1 MLCGEKYQF
10 APQICG
16 GNRIF
21 APHKRMKKVKVMDQY
36 IWQNPQWPHFE
47 WKESEFVVQLAQVR
61 LKQGKLIGRISALG
75 FESELNTALEV
86 MTDDLVKSSEIE
98 GVSLDGKMV
107 RSSLSYQLG
116 LNREGLPVPS
126 RYVDGLVEV
135 MVDAVKFSA
144 QPVAQ
149 ERLFGWHRALFPNG
163 ANFKVGGWRTGTMQV
178 ISGAIGHEKIH
189 FEAPSPQQVPTMM
202 DEFLDWAN
210 GEQQIDPIIKAAV
223 IALWFVTIHPFG
235 DGNGR
240 LSRTLTDLF
249 LTRSDGMTHR
259 FYSMSAAI
267 CKNRSAYYDILEKTQ
282 KGGMDVTPWIV
293 WFLSCLDEA
302 LQHTEVIIAKV
313 LEKSAFWEQHKDMD
327 VNERQRKI
335 IDRLLEGFD
344 GKLTT
349 SKWAKICQCSSDTA
363 LRDLDDL
370 VKKRILKV
378 QGVGRGTFYVLC

>member
-1 MLCGEKYQF
+1 MCRYL
-10 APQICG
+10 
-16 GNRIF
+16 
-21 APHKRMKKVKVMDQY
+21 
-36 IWQNPQWPHFE
+36 WQNPQWPRFE
-47 WKESEFVVQLAQVR
+47 WKENELALPLAQVR
-61 LKQGKLIGRISALG
+61 LKQGILIGRITALG

-107 RSSLSYQLG
+107 RSSLSNQLG

-126 RYVDGLVEV
+126 RYVDGLVDV

-144 QPVAQ
+144 QPITS

-189 FEAPSPQQVPTMM
+189 FEAPSPEQVPTMM
-202 DEFLDWAN
+202 EEFLDWAN
-210 GEQQIDPIIKAAV
+210 GEQQIDPIIKAAIV
-223 IALWFVTIHPFG
+223 ALWFVTVHPFG

-282 KGGMDVTPWIV
+282 RGGMDVTPWIS

-302 LQHTEVIIAKV
+302 LQNTEAIIDKL
-313 LEKSAFWEQHKDMD
+313 LEKSAFWEQHNGIE
-327 VNERQRKI
+327 VNERQRKV
-335 IDRLLEGFD
+335 IDKLLEGFE

-349 SKWAKICQCSSDTA
+349 SKWAKICQCSTDTA
-363 LRDLDDL
+363 LRDLDGL
-370 VKKRILKV
+370 VKKNILKV

>member
-1 MLCGEKYQF
+1 
-10 APQICG
+10 
-16 GNRIF
+16 
-21 APHKRMKKVKVMDQY
+21 MDQY

-86 MTDDLVKSSEIE
+86 MTDDLMKSSEIE
-98 GVSLDGKMV
+98 GVGLDGKMV

-126 RYVDGLVEV
+126 RYVDGLVDV
-135 MVDAVKFSA
+135 MVDAVKHST
-144 QPVAQ
+144 QPITQ

-163 ANFKVGGWRTGTMQV
+163 ANFKVGGWRSGTMQV
-178 ISGAIGHEKIH
+178 ISGAIGHEMIH
-189 FEAPSPQQVPTMM
+189 FEAPSPQQVPVMM
-202 DEFLDWAN
+202 EDFLNWIN
-210 GEQQIDPIIKAAV
+210 SEQQIDPIIKAAIV
-223 IALWFVTIHPFG
+223 ALWFVTIHPFG

-302 LQHTEVIIAKV
+302 LQYTEVIIAKV
-313 LEKSAFWEQHKDMD
+313 LEKSAFWEQHKDID

-335 IDRLLEGFD
+335 IDRLLEGFY

-349 SKWAKICQCSSDTA
+349 SKWSKICHCSSDTA
-363 LRDLDDL
+363 LRDLDGL
-370 VKKRILKV
+370 VKKDILKV